1 MSAHDRAPLRRTQE
15 VHPRAGGG
23 DAVRHLH
30 PARHPEE
37 RVRRRSGNGG
47 DLRGWHAC
55 ERAAADQAPERRGSA
70 MPTNRNRP
78 VVPISMG
85 GGGFEVLKTRDDVE
99 VIPFPPMIS
108 SPDFNA
114 LLRADGEVNG
124 AILGLTRFG
133 ETEAQNAK
141 GLQVVS
147 RIGVGY
153 DTVDVPALTR
163 PKLPLI

>member
-1 MSAHDRAPLRRTQE
+1 
-15 VHPRAGGG
+15 
-23 DAVRHLH
+23 
-30 PARHPEE
+30 
-37 RVRRRSGNGG
+37 
-47 DLRGWHAC
+47 
-55 ERAAADQAPERRGSA
+55 
-70 MPTNRNRP
+70 MPTNRKRL

-85 GGGFEVLKTRDDVE
+85 AGGFEVLKTRDDVE

-141 GLQVVS
+141 GLRWS
-147 RIGVGY
+147 RASASV
-153 DTVDVPALTR
+153 TTPWTCRRSPATR
-163 PKLPLI
+163 CR